1 MSIDDIVGLED
12 YHLWPI
18 AIEVVVGGQIDWLVI
33 RQGGWTKK
41 SLEITVR
48 KQEQTPEH
56 VQTIITKLRH
66 RTIVIKQTQL
76 FSLTE

>member
-1 MSIDDIVGLED
+1 MSIENIVGLED

-66 RTIVIKQTQL
+66 RTIVNK
-76 FSLTE
+76 